1 MYSIQFG
8 TKAGFVDEANAELV
22 LRAIRDDERFVTVA
36 VDIAND
42 GGEPYEVT
50 INVAHIV
57 SLMKHRPR
65 PLLPAADEQRAR
77 LSVVS

>member
-8 TKAGFVDEANAELV
+8 TRAGFVDEANAQIV
-22 LRAIRDDERFVTVA
+22 LKAIREDARFVTVA
-36 VDIAND
+36 VDVAND

-57 SLMKHRPR
+57 SLMKHRAR
-65 PLLPAADEQRAR
+65 PLLAAPGEPRAH